1 MTAEQETRLAE
12 QIAALHDTVDE
23 LADTWDNSSDPNDP
37 QTLAA
42 LERLARRAAVHLEE
56 VRRALER
63 A

>member
-37 QTLAA
+37 QTRAA
-42 LERLARRAAVHLEE
+42 LDTMAGRPVAGVDRRS
-56 VRRALER
+56 
-63 A
+63 

>member
-23 LADTWDNSSDPNDP
+23 LNDTWDNSSDPNDP
-37 QTLAA
+37 QTRAA
-42 LERLARRAAVHLEE
+42 IERLAERAAVHLQE
-56 VRRALER
+56 VREALER